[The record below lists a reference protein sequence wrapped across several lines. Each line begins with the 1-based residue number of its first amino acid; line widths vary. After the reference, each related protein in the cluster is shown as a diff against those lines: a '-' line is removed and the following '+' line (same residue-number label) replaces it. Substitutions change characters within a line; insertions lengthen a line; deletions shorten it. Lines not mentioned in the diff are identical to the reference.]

1 MSAVLTSPVS
11 LRLRPGRPMPLAA
24 AIALHGALLLA
35 VLHGLKPQPVDALV
49 TPREVIVSLVPL
61 TMQAPA
67 ARIAPRI
74 APQPAPVVRPTPAV
88 RPAPQATPQPIPVP
102 APAQAQIPAPAPVQ
116 RSVVAEAPAPAPA
129 QATHAPTPAPS
140 LAPSPAPAVA
150 AAMPAPVAEPKVA
163 PAPVQPPAP
172 AQAATE
178 RGPMTVSSVEYLQA
192 PKPDYPLSAKR
203 AGEQGKVIV
212 RVLVDDKGHP
222 ERADIRESA
231 GYPKLDEA
239 ARQAVLRASFKPHV
253 EDGRA
258 VPVYVLVP
266 ISFNLR

>member
-67 ARIAPRI
+67 ARIAP
-74 APQPAPVVRPTPAV
+74 QPEPVVRPTPAV
-88 RPAPQATPQPIPVP
+88 SPAPQATPQPIPVP

-140 LAPSPAPAVA
+140 LAPAVA

-258 VPVYVLVP
+258 VPVYVLVS